1 MKGLALETIVKWV
14 ILLALAV
21 IVINLILFFSDEI
34 KRFIE
39 RQFGAKEWK
48 TEKIEAKEF
57 SPGQLIAYIKACWDR
72 TGENFHEDAVCFIL
86 KGDVSKVDPN
96 FLKTSITPPPNVD
109 VSNFNNTRNV
119 TIIRFEDL
127 GNVVVVES

>member
-14 ILLALAV
+14 ILLTLAV
-21 IVINLILFFSDEI
+21 VVINLILFFSDEV

-39 RQFGAKEWK
+39 GLFKAKGWK

-57 SPGQLIAYIKACWDR
+57 STGQLIAFIKACWDR
-72 TGENFHEDAVCFIL
+72 TGENFHEDVVCFIL
-86 KGDVSKVDPN
+86 KGDVSKVDKDI
-96 FLKTSITPPPNVD
+96 LKNAITPPPVVNVD
-109 VSNFNNTRNV
+109 NFDTTKKI
-119 TIIRFEDL
+119 TIIRFEDI